1 MEMIDFKQLLSDEK
15 NLGKNP
21 AAAYK
26 AAAFENIDKELTSIG
41 DDETLMDI
49 RDEAK
54 KELESNE
61 DSLVLS
67 YIVGR
72 IGMLLRPHE
81 YSMRLNNLLLSF
93 YEIGNWETVKYIG
106 ALILSSG
113 ESSKA
118 LRVMGDVADLQGDT
132 ESKWD
137 YYERLVRS
145 DSSDR
150 EIIVIVADHFEET
163 GDKQKA
169 MNYYQRAILRLQK
182 ADDAIRIKEIFQKLL
197 DNGRTSYPF
206 YSSFTEKETERNPQ
220 LALDLYRMLL
230 SALLAEKKG
239 YQEDS
244 SEYRRNIDNTIEIA
258 RRTLTIAPEDQETRT
273 TLQEALKLKYS
284 GSQRLD
290 ECLRH
295 HNILQ
300 MTKDPVKVLDE
311 FERDIAF
318 SANTYVLQKATRR
331 VGLIVG
337 VANRI
342 VTVRYS
348 ASDAQEI
355 KLDSA
360 FDALTPLSKQHLRAI
375 KKGVPAQ
382 KIKAKILGEGGVAWL
397 VRTLLYSAQDNKE
410 TLKEMKA
417 DVVPS
422 ILTDSEWKDIA
433 ESIKTELREN
443 SYIRIIPGATDTYQL
458 TAYPST
464 PEEKQ
469 LYVFRNEISF
479 YGKVEAVLTA
489 LSNPR
494 IEKSSDA
501 FMEMVSYF
509 QDQLNAEKNPVSER
523 IASVLLLDYLSEK
536 GVPVS
541 FDVSFESLYHNLDES
556 EKRDVFSS
564 IDSTVL
570 KKEFVDHLIDADK
583 SIAAAT
589 LVSIFPIYISS
600 YIPSK
605 LRRLNKGADYY
616 ALIRRSVESFRDCI
630 PSFIF
635 FSCEANLSDQD
646 MKKAGVSTEQIF
658 RTKLLALS
666 HVTKAQSTPE
676 TKKNVKMLRKNL
688 VDDGAIADFIE
699 SAKRDDIEEMRPL
712 ILFNE
717 GLETEEKA
725 RFREAILRR
734 FPDFDFLETKKEAP
748 KPSAPKVISGFL
760 CTQRSYDR
768 KKEELKDINT
778 VQMPEILK
786 EINFARELGDLREN
800 SEYQYAKEHK
810 RELER
815 RIGELNNDLATV
827 RVMTPQDVL
836 PGLIGFGTE
845 VTLRDKING
854 GNVKYTFMGR
864 WESEPEKGIIDF
876 NAPLGQHLVNHKVG
890 DDVSFEI
897 NERQYDFEV
906 LSVEPVEF

>member
-1 MEMIDFKQLLSDEK
+1 MIDFKELLSDEK

-26 AAAFENIDKELTSIG
+26 VSAFENIDKKLSQVG
-41 DDETLMDI
+41 DEEKLMDV

-54 KELESNE
+54 KELESAE
-61 DSLVLS
+61 DSLAIS
-67 YIVGR
+67 YVAAR

-81 YSMRLNNLLLSF
+81 YSMRMNNLLLSF
-93 YEIGNWETVKYIG
+93 YEAGNWDVVKYIG

-118 LRVMGDVADLQGDT
+118 LRVLGDVADTQG
-132 ESKWD
+132 EEEKKWD
-137 YYERLVRS
+137 YYERLVKA
-145 DSSDR
+145 DSTDR
-150 EIIVIVADHFEET
+150 EIIIIVADHFEAL

-182 ADDAIRIKEIFQKLL
+182 TDDEQHIKEIFQKLL
-197 DNGRTSYPF
+197 KNGRSAYPF
-206 YSSFTEKETERNPQ
+206 YSSFVEKETERNPQ
-220 LALDLYRMLL
+220 LGLELYRMLL
-230 SALLAEKKG
+230 SALLEERKLYAET
-239 YQEDS
+239 S
-244 SEYRRNIDNTIEIA
+244 SEYRRNIENTIEIG
-258 RRTLTIAPEDQETRT
+258 RRMLLIAPEDSETRN
-273 TLQEALKLKYS
+273 ALVSSLSLKYKT
-284 GSQRLD
+284 SQRLD
-290 ECLRH
+290 ECLKH

-300 MTKDPVKVLDE
+300 AKDPVKVLDE

-318 SANTYVLQKATRR
+318 SVSTYVLQKATRR
-331 VGLIVG
+331 VGLIIA
-337 VANRI
+337 VAKRV

-348 ASDAQEI
+348 ASDTQEI
-355 KLDSA
+355 KLESA
-360 FDALTPLSKQHLRAI
+360 FDALTPLSKQNIRVI
-375 KKGVPAQ
+375 KKGVPAP
-382 KIKAKILGEGGVAWL
+382 KIKAKILGEGGVEWL
-397 VRTLLYSAQDNKE
+397 VHTLLYSAQDNKE
-410 TLKEMKA
+410 TLKEMKN

-422 ILTDSEWKDIA
+422 VLTDSEWKDIV
-433 ESIKTELREN
+433 ERIKVELKEN

-469 LYVFRNEISF
+469 LYVFRNETSF
-479 YGKVEAVLTA
+479 YGKAEAVLNA
-489 LSNPR
+489 LQNPR
-494 IEKSSDA
+494 IEKTSDA

-509 QDQLNAEKNPVSER
+509 QDQLASEKTAVSER
-523 IASVLLLDYLSEK
+523 IASVLILDYLSEK
-536 GVPVS
+536 EVPVT
-541 FDVSFESLYHNLDES
+541 FDVSFESLYHELDES
-556 EKRDVFSS
+556 EKKEVFASL
-564 IDSTVL
+564 DNTTL

-583 SIAAAT
+583 PAAPAT

-600 YIPSK
+600 YIPNK

-635 FSCEANLSDQD
+635 FSCEANLSEQD
-646 MKKAGVSTEQIF
+646 MKKAEVTEDQIF

-666 HVTKAQSTPE
+666 HVTKAQSTAE
-676 TKKNVKMLRKNL
+676 TKKNVKVLRKNL
-688 VDDGAIADFIE
+688 VDDRTIDKFISKASRE
-699 SAKRDDIEEMRPL
+699 LIDEMRPL

-717 GLETEEKA
+717 GLETEEKTKY
-725 RFREAILRR
+725 RNEILNR
-734 FPDFDFLETKKEAP
+734 FPDFDFNEAKKEAP
-748 KPSAPKVISGFL
+748 KPAAPKVVSGFL

-827 RVMTPQDVL
+827 RVMSPQDVL
-836 PGLIGFGTE
+836 PGLIGFGTR
-845 VTLRDKING
+845 VTLHDNIAKSDII
-854 GNVKYTFMGR
+854 YTFMGR

-876 NAPLGQHLVNHKVG
+876 NAPLGQHLVNHKAG
-890 DDVSFEI
+890 DDVKFVI
-897 NERQYDFEV
+897 NEREYDFSII
-906 LSVEPVEF
+906 SVEPVEF

>member
-1 MEMIDFKQLLSDEK
+1 MIDFRQLLIDEK

-21 AAAYK
+21 AATYK
-26 AAAFENIDKELTSIG
+26 VSAFQNIDKELSLIE
-41 DDETLMDI
+41 DDEKKMDI

-54 KELESNE
+54 KELETNE
-61 DSLVLS
+61 DSIVLS
-67 YIVGR
+67 YITGR
-72 IGMLLRPHE
+72 IGMMLRPHE

-93 YEIGNWETVKYIG
+93 YEAGNWDIVKYIG
-106 ALILSSG
+106 ALILSAG

-118 LRVMGDVADLQGDT
+118 LRVLGDVADLQGD
-132 ESKWD
+132 EDKKWD
-137 YYERLVRS
+137 YYERLVKS
-145 DSSDR
+145 DSSDK
-150 EIIVIVADHFEET
+150 EIIIIVADHFEEN

-182 ADDAIRIKEIFQKLL
+182 ADDEVRIKEIFQKLL
-197 DNGRTSYPF
+197 KNGRSGYPF
-206 YSSFTEKETERNPQ
+206 YSSFTEKEAERNEH
-220 LALDLYRMLL
+220 LALELYKMLL
-230 SALLAEKKG
+230 DSLLLERSAYPETA
-239 YQEDS
+239 
-244 SEYRRNIDNTIEIA
+244 SEYKRNLDNTIEIS
-258 RRTLTIAPEDQETRT
+258 RRMLAKAPDDAETRT
-273 TLQEALKLKYS
+273 ILQDALKLKYK
-284 GSQRLD
+284 GFQRLD
-290 ECLRH
+290 ECLKH
-295 HNILQ
+295 HNIVASS
-300 MTKDPVKVLDE
+300 KDPVKVLDE

-331 VGLIVG
+331 VGLIIG
-337 VANRI
+337 VANRV

-348 ASDAQEI
+348 SADTQEI

-360 FDALTPLSKQHLRAI
+360 FDALTPLSKQNLRAI
-375 KKGVPAQ
+375 KKGVPAA
-382 KIKAKILGEGGVAWL
+382 KIKAKILGEGGIAWL
-397 VRTLLYSAQDNKE
+397 VRVLLYSSQDNKE

-422 ILTDSEWKDIA
+422 ILTDGEWKDIA
-433 ESIKTELREN
+433 DKIKTELREN

-469 LYVFRNEISF
+469 LYVFRNETSF

-494 IEKSSDA
+494 IEKNSDA

-509 QDQLNAEKNPVSER
+509 QDQLNAEKNPRSER

-536 GVPVS
+536 GVPVT
-541 FDVSFESLYHNLDES
+541 FDVSFESLYHDLEES
-556 EKRDVFSS
+556 EKKEVFAA
-564 IDSTVL
+564 IDNTVL

-583 SIAAAT
+583 SAAAAT

-600 YIPSK
+600 YIPAK

-630 PSFIF
+630 PAFIF
-635 FSCEANLSDQD
+635 FSCEANLTDQD
-646 MKKAGVSTEQIF
+646 FKKAEVTKEQVF

-666 HVTKAQSTPE
+666 HVTKAQSTAE
-676 TKKNVKMLRKNL
+676 TKKNVKVLRKNL
-688 VDDGAIADFIE
+688 VDDRAIERFISTASRSE
-699 SAKRDDIEEMRPL
+699 VEDMRPL

-725 RFREAILRR
+725 KYKECIVKR
-734 FPDFDFLETKKEAP
+734 FPDFVFNEAKKEAP
-748 KPSAPKVISGFL
+748 KPSAPKVASGFL
-760 CTQRSYDR
+760 CTQESYDK

-800 SEYQYAKEHK
+800 SEYQYAKDHK

-836 PGLIGFGTE
+836 PGLIGFGTR
-845 VTLRDKING
+845 VTLHDNIENKD
-854 GNVKYTFMGR
+854 VVYTFMGR

-876 NAPLGQHLVNHKVG
+876 NAPLGQHLVNHKEG
-890 DDVSFEI
+890 EDVSFVI
-897 NERQYDFEV
+897 NERKYDFIV
-906 LSVEPVEF
+906 VSIEPVEF